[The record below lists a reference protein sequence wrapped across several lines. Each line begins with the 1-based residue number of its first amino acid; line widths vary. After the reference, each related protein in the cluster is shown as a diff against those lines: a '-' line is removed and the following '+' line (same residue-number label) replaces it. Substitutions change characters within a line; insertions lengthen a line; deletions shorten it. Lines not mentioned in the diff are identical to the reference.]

1 MGGPERLKTTSS
13 MEAIL
18 FSFLTF
24 LSTLGGGLFAIKHR
38 QQLHYITSFTAG
50 VLLGVCFFD
59 ILPEAFRITASLRTG
74 PTPML
79 VALVTGFLVFHILEK
94 AILIHHSHEADYVEH
109 KHPAV
114 GVFGA
119 SGLSFHSFLDGVGIG
134 VGFHVSARVG
144 LLIAIAVIAHD
155 FSDGLNTVALMLTHK
170 NTTRKAVSLLLVD
183 ASTPMIGVGS
193 AYLFHFPESWL
204 VLYLGFFA
212 GFLLYIGASDLL
224 PEAHRTHSSWTML
237 GLTVLGAAFIFL
249 VTRVV

>member
-1 MGGPERLKTTSS
+1 

-24 LSTLGGGLFAIKHR
+24 LSTLAGGLFGLR
-38 QQLHYITSFTAG
+38 QREQLHYIESFTVG

-59 ILPEAFRITASLRTG
+59 IVPEAFRITTSLGSG

-79 VALVTGFLVFHILEK
+79 VALVTGFLVFHVLEK
-94 AILIHHSHEADYVEH
+94 AIVIHHSHEGQYAEH
-109 KHPAV
+109 KHPSV
-114 GVFGA
+114 GLFGA
-119 SGLSFHSFLDGVGIG
+119 FGLAFHSFLDGVGIG
-134 VGFHVSARVG
+134 VGFHVSPAVG

-170 NTTRKAVSLLLVD
+170 NTTRKTFILLLLD
-183 ASTPMIGVGS
+183 ASTPVVGVAS
-193 AYLFHFPESWL
+193 TYVFRFPESWL

-224 PEAHRTHSSWTML
+224 PEAHSKHSSWSML
-237 GLTVLGAAFIFL
+237 GLTALGAVFIFL